1 VIARVAVVIAVAGCI
16 DKLEPSVGPPV
27 REVCQNADH
36 DPSRDMRFSVEVTAI
51 IDEYHCRDCH
61 TPTGKTPIGIEVGGL
76 DLSSYDTL
84 RAGGVRSTSTI
95 VVPGQPCQSVLL
107 QKVGEGPPF
116 GSRMP
121 LDGPPYLENADLDAI
136 SDWIVEGALDD

>member
-1 VIARVAVVIAVAGCI
+1 MIARVAVVFALGGCI
-16 DKLEPSVGPPV
+16 DKLEPTVGPPV

-36 DPSRDMRFSVEVTAI
+36 DLSRDVRFSADVSSI

-76 DLSSYDTL
+76 DLSSYDSL
-84 RAGGVRSTSTI
+84 RAGGVRSSGTI
-95 VVPGQPCQSVLL
+95 VIPGQPCESVLL

-121 LDGPPYLENADLDAI
+121 LDGPPYLEAEDLDVI
-136 SDWIVEGALDD
+136 SDWIFEGAVDD